1 MKMVNLKTST
11 ETFEN
16 ANGVKETRDEY
27 PYGLTLYLD
36 NETLEKLG
44 VSIPDVGESIELSGI
59 AKVKSKST
67 NEREGKKSMSVD
79 LQITDLALGSGDTK
93 SAADVLFDGG
103 E

>member
-1 MKMVNLKTST
+1 MKMVNLKIST

-16 ANGVKETRDEY
+16 SKGESETRDEY

-44 VSIPDVGESIELSGI
+44 ATIPDVGESIELSGI
-59 AKVKSKST
+59 AKIKSKRT
-67 NEREGKKSMSVD
+67 DEREGKKTTSVD
-79 LQITDLALGSGDTK
+79 LQITDLALGSGDAK